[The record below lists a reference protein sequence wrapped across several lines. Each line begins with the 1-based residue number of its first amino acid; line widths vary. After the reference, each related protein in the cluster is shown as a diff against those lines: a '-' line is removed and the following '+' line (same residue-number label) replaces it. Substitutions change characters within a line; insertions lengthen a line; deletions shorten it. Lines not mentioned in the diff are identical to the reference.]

1 MAIQEDP
8 RTADAV
14 DEAAVEAV
22 LGEELEVMAA
32 EATAIVEEETGQRP
46 PSTGDRLPS
55 TGDRSSSPDERLP
68 SFSEQI
74 AEQLGGWRGLVE
86 SSIPVAVFVLVNVVA
101 SLNAALIGSAGVA
114 VAIAVWRLSRR
125 QPIRHAVN
133 GLVGIGIG
141 AIIAWRTGEEKDFYL
156 PGILYGLA
164 YGAALL
170 ASVALRMPLVGW
182 IWSVVAAGG
191 SDVWRRD
198 PRLLRVFGWL
208 TVLWGVVWVAKVGV
222 QAGLY
227 LADQATALGV
237 ARLLLGYPPYA
248 LLLAI
253 TVWTVRRVNRD
264 APPPA
269 NPA

>member
-22 LGEELEVMAA
+22 LGDELETMAA
-32 EATAIVEEETGQRP
+32 EATAVIEEEIGERP
-46 PSTGDRLPS
+46 PSTGDRLPGTGDRLPGTGDRLRS
-55 TGDRSSSPDERLP
+55 TGDRSASTGEHPASPDERLP

-86 SSIPVAVFVLVNVVA
+86 SSIPVAVFVLVNIVA

-182 IWSVVAAGG
+182 IWSVV
-191 SDVWRRD
+191 
-198 PRLLRVFGWL
+198 
-208 TVLWGVVWVAKVGV
+208 WVAKVGV